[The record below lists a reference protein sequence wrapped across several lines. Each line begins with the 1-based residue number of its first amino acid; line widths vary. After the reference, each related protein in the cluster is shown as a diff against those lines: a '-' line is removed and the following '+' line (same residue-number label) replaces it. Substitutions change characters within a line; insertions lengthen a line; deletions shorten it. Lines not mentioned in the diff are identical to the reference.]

1 MKNIILVV
9 EDLPEEQE
17 KAKVAVCAA
26 GFTCAVTPTLAG
38 AMRMLQALEGKIVGV
53 ITDLHFPE
61 SDYVHPKNT
70 AELACGLA
78 VVAKAIERKIPV
90 AVCSNINHHFAEY
103 PRVVIEVLSRMSKYG
118 PVPFGMNS
126 KNWDAAVVA
135 LATIL
140 KGEKI

>member
-17 KAKVAVCAA
+17 KAKLAVRSA

-38 AMRMLQALEGKIVGV
+38 AERMFKTLEGKISGV
-53 ITDLHFPE
+53 VTDLHFPE

-70 AELACGLA
+70 PDLPCGLA
-78 VVAKAIERKIPV
+78 VIAEAIERKIPV
-90 AVCSNINHHFAEY
+90 AVCSNIDHHFAEY
-103 PRVVIEVLSRMSKYG
+103 PRKVIAALGRMSAYG
-118 PVPFGMNS
+118 LVPFGMDS
-126 KNWDAAVVA
+126 KNWDAAVAA

-140 KGEKI
+140 NGGK